1 MKPKNTKRKRLIR
14 LALLLLAA
22 AVVVRYV
29 TISDPWDRASFGQ
42 TVLSLLIL
50 AGGLAMVISFMRA
63 WGARREE
70 YEEGELDEAKQL
82 DKRLRSAGRHP

>member
-63 WGARREE
+63 WGTRREE

-82 DKRLRSAGRHP
+82 DKRLRSA